1 MSWETWFLRI
11 LFVLAVPSPL
21 LFIVVMDLDFDLR
34 NPGWAHF
41 ILLGIYICILSVI
54 ERLFDRELNL
64 KMEKEMKEKG
74 MIVRSPLIRGYFL
87 RSRRESCVAVIN
99 PSGRIEA
106 LMIRGAGL
114 ENFRHLMQYI
124 GLTIEEARALT
135 AKETA
140 SNIFWPPV
148 RGEAIWKALDEAEK
162 KLRELREE
170 QERIRR
176 LGSLHMEEPADS
188 LWEEEEQ

>member
-21 LFIVVMDLDFDLR
+21 LFIAIMDMDLR

-41 ILLGIYICILSVI
+41 ILPGIYICILSVI
-54 ERLFDRELNL
+54 EILFDRELNL

-74 MIVRSPLIRGYFL
+74 MIVRSPLIRGYFI

-106 LMIRGAGL
+106 LMIRGTGL
-114 ENFRHLMQYI
+114 ENFRHLPQYI

-140 SNIFWPPV
+140 RNIFWPPV

-162 KLRELREE
+162 KLRELQAE
-170 QERIRR
+170 QESIRR
-176 LGSLHMEEPADS
+176 LGGLHMEEPADS